1 MKTVMATGT
10 FDLIHPGHGL
20 YLEEAKKLGGENSRL
35 VVVIARDS
43 TVCDKK
49 RIPIISENQRL
60 EMIKFLK
67 PVDEAYL
74 GSETDMFAIVEQLK
88 PDIIAIGQD
97 QSFDLNKLRNS
108 LKKRNLN
115 CEVKRV
121 DKYKKSCLDSSCKI
135 IQKIK
140 NMNFADDAFDDCD
153 LD

>member
-10 FDLIHPGHGL
+10 FDLIHPGHGV
-20 YLEEAKKLGGENSRL
+20 YLEEAKKLGGYDSRL

-43 TVCDKK
+43 TVCNKK
-49 RIPIISENQRL
+49 RIPIINENQRL

-74 GSETDMFAIVEQLK
+74 GSETDMFAIVEKLK

-97 QSFDLNKLRNS
+97 QNFNLDKLRNS
-108 LKKRNLN
+108 LKKRNLD

-121 DKYKKSCLDSSCKI
+121 NKYKKSCLDSSCKI

-140 NMNFADDAFDDCD
+140 KIDFADNAFDDCD
-153 LD
+153 NE